1 MEEVLVEVMEVLVE
15 VVEVEEEVPEVVVE
29 VQDEVVV
36 RMADKVVRLARLL
49 GCCADTASHV
59 GKKAIDSSSAPQEK
73 Y

>member
-15 VVEVEEEVPEVVVE
+15 VEEEVEEVAVE

-36 RMADKVVRLARLL
+36 QMADWVVRLARLL

-59 GKKAIDSSSAPQEK
+59 GKKAIDSSSARQEK